1 MHAPSGHSELEAQ
14 AAALREAVKR
24 GTQRE
29 AAPLEPGAYAWVAR
43 LSTKGRQG
51 MVLQGGRR
59 GAREGGKGV
68 EAAADGAARKVHV
81 QVLQGKLTGRVVRAW
96 PRHVWP
102 TAPADPVAAP
112 LEYDADE
119 VGSLHHEPSPPPS
132 PCARVGWP
140 SYGHSGPD
148 PSTQPES
155 PRKPNR

>member
-1 MHAPSGHSELEAQ
+1 
-14 AAALREAVKR
+14 
-24 GTQRE
+24 
-29 AAPLEPGAYAWVAR
+29 
-43 LSTKGRQG
+43 

-68 EAAADGAARKVHV
+68 GAAADGAARKVHV
-81 QVLQGKLTGRVVRAW
+81 QVLQGKHTGRVVRAW

-140 SYGHSGPD
+140 SYGHRQWARSLHSARISEKTEPLTPRPCATPYKRRKPRFDPQRPFISGPLYLERD
-148 PSTQPES
+148 YMT
-155 PRKPNR
+155 RVR